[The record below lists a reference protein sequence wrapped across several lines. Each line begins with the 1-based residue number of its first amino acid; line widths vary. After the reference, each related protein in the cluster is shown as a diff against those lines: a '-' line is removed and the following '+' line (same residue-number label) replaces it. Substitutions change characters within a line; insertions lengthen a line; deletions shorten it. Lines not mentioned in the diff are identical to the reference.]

1 MATTKLKVKGSQK
14 EKGKGN
20 PIIKGKTSTLLVVRV
35 KAHPKAMVVATL
47 GTTTLLHGST
57 LITTTQL
64 GIVMIHPRG
73 LHPPMT
79 PLHGLL
85 MPTLRAPKDTKAT
98 KEKITVLAEVKI
110 GKEISQATMSGNLF
124 LTLLSKM

>member
-1 MATTKLKVKGSQK
+1 MATLKLKVKGSQK

-20 PIIKGKTSTLLVVRV
+20 PIIKDKTPTLLVVRV

-73 LHPPMT
+73 LHPP
-79 PLHGLL
+79 LHGLL
-85 MPTLRAPKDTKAT
+85 MPTLRAPTDTKAT
-98 KEKITVLAEVKI
+98 KDKITVLTEVKI
-110 GKEISQATMSGNLF
+110 GKEISQATIVAHMPIS
-124 LTLLSKM
+124 

>member
-1 MATTKLKVKGSQK
+1 M
-14 EKGKGN
+14 
-20 PIIKGKTSTLLVVRV
+20 VRV

-47 GTTTLLHGST
+47 RTTTLLHGST

-85 MPTLRAPKDTKAT
+85 MPTLRAPKDTKET
-98 KEKITVLAEVKI
+98 KDKITVPTEVKI
-110 GKEISQATMSGNLF
+110 GKEISQATIVAHMPIS
-124 LTLLSKM
+124 